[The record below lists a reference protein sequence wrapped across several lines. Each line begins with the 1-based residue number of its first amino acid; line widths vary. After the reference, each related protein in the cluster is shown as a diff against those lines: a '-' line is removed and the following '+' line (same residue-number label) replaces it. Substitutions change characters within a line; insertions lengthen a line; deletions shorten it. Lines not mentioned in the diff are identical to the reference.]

1 MRLLVANPNTS
12 ETMTEGLARAAR
24 AAAGPGVEI
33 LARTAPRGFPY
44 ISTLVEAQVSGVIA
58 MEMIAAEADGI
69 DAAVI
74 AAFGDP
80 GLKAAKQLFDM
91 PVVGMAE
98 AAIHMANLLGERFA
112 IVTFAP
118 AMRTWFTDLVNATGL
133 AGRFAGVRT
142 PDLSAFDIAKVG
154 AGMIDE
160 LAALAGRA
168 AAEDGADVVILGGAP
183 LAGLAA
189 AVDERSPAIVI
200 DPITAAVK
208 LAEAL
213 VVAAPRGAAKGRYAR
228 PPGKASAGLDPGL
241 AAWIAGEGAA

>member
-12 ETMTEGLARAAR
+12 ETMTEGLARTAR

-91 PVVGMAE
+91 PIIGMAE
-98 AAIHMANLLGERFA
+98 IIQVAKRDLLNTFIQIPDTASMTHYSCSVSFA
-112 IVTFAP
+112 L
-118 AMRTWFTDLVNATGL
+118 R
-133 AGRFAGVRT
+133 
-142 PDLSAFDIAKVG
+142 
-154 AGMIDE
+154 
-160 LAALAGRA
+160 
-168 AAEDGADVVILGGAP
+168 
-183 LAGLAA
+183 
-189 AVDERSPAIVI
+189 
-200 DPITAAVK
+200 
-208 LAEAL
+208 
-213 VVAAPRGAAKGRYAR
+213 
-228 PPGKASAGLDPGL
+228 
-241 AAWIAGEGAA
+241 